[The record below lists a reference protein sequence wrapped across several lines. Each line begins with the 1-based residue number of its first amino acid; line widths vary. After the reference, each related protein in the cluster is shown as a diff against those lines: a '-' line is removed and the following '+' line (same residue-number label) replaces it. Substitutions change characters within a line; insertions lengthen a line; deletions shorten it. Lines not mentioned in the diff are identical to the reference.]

1 MAASHVL
8 IQPALSVFQ
17 LRRVEYSQDFIH
29 RLPDPRRQEIFLPT
43 TTFVYIDIP
52 INYPLTRRKFSALVC
67 IAAAMP
73 SDKLEKKRKRASDP
87 HERPSKK
94 PALELRALPPLA
106 ASLIEDKSELAPV
119 IGE

>member
-1 MAASHVL
+1 M
-8 IQPALSVFQ
+8 
-17 LRRVEYSQDFIH
+17 
-29 RLPDPRRQEIFLPT
+29 
-43 TTFVYIDIP
+43 
-52 INYPLTRRKFSALVC
+52 C

-73 SDKLEKKRKRASDP
+73 SEKLEKKRKRASDP